1 MSRLIA
7 ALTTA
12 ARTLFTGTERADSA
26 TPDGPIP
33 AGEFETLAL
42 QFLREAHTVNL
53 QELIERVA
61 EAALRAEIRRG
72 GWAIDAGVWGP
83 TIYRHEATLAVQR
96 LVGRTLVL
104 EDDGALLAV
113 WATSPGTV

>member
-7 ALTTA
+7 AITSSLRRIYAKAAGTTV
-12 ARTLFTGTERADSA
+12 G
-26 TPDGPIP
+26 
-33 AGEFETLAL
+33 AGEVWAGDFEALAIHH
-42 QFLREAHTVNL
+42 LRQAHTVNL

-61 EAALRAEIRRG
+61 EEALRAEIRGG
-72 GWAIDAGVWGP
+72 GWAVDAGVWGP
-83 TIYRHEATLAVQR
+83 AVFRQEATRAVQR

-113 WATSPGTV
+113 WAV

>member
-7 ALTTA
+7 AVTRSIRRYYA
-12 ARTLFTGTERADSA
+12 DAERATA
-26 TPDGPIP
+26 F
-33 AGEFETLAL
+33 AGEVSAGDFEALAL
-42 QFLREAHTVNL
+42 HFLRQAHTVNL

-61 EAALRAEIRRG
+61 EEALRAEIRGG
-72 GWAIDAGVWGP
+72 GWAVDAGVWGP
-83 TIYRHEATLAVQR
+83 AVFRMEATRAVQR

-113 WATSPGTV
+113 WAT

>member
-7 ALTTA
+7 ALA
-12 ARTLFTGTERADSA
+12 NVARTFFAAADLADSPSA
-26 TPDGPIP
+26 NGPIP

-53 QELIERVA
+53 QELIEQVA
-61 EAALRAEIRRG
+61 EAALHAEIRRG
-72 GWAIDAGVWGP
+72 GWAVDAGVWGP
-83 TIYRHEATLAVQR
+83 TVYRHEATQAVQR

-113 WATSPGTV
+113 WATPAWPA